1 MNDKNVWGWVVGII
15 IVLLVAAGVWWYM
28 TMPAATT
35 TPTDTA
41 TTTPQETNTTP
52 AGQSVVVE
60 SQGSATVAQVVA
72 SLSGTDTAA
81 GLFTSTGVSGSLT
94 GKGPYTVFVP
104 TDVGIGYLPKGTITG
119 MTAAQKLRLM
129 QYHVVKGKM
138 LDIDAIDSGSITA
151 LSGDML
157 NFQVNSDSKLV
168 QVNSAYALRAIRA
181 SNGIVYVINGVLLPP
196 QKTQ

>member
-1 MNDKNVWGWVVGII
+1 MNEKNVWGWVVGLIV
-15 IVLLVAAGVWWYM
+15 VLLVAAGVWWYM
-28 TMPAATT
+28 TMPATA
-35 TPTDTA
+35 TPTGTA
-41 TTTPQETNTTP
+41 TTTTATTTNTTT
-52 AGQSVVVE
+52 AGQSVIVE

-72 SLSGTDTAA
+72 SLSGTDTSS
-81 GLFTSTGVSGSLT
+81 GLFASTGVSGSLT

-104 TDVGIGYLPKGTITG
+104 TDTGVSYLPKGTITG
-119 MTAAQKLRLM
+119 MTSAQKLRLM

-138 LDIDAIDSGSITA
+138 LDIDAIESGGITA
-151 LSGDML
+151 LSGDAL

-168 QVNSAYALRAIRA
+168 QVNSAFALRAIRA